1 MASTPWAETPK
12 MLACRPA
19 RSYPLRPGGEVIEL
33 ARVGH
38 HPQVEVP
45 DEFARGALR
54 LLDASR

>member
-1 MASTPWAETPK
+1 M
-12 MLACRPA
+12 
-19 RSYPLRPGGEVIEL
+19 

-54 LLDASR
+54 LLDDTSR